1 MAILSIQSAVA
12 YGSVGN
18 AAAVFPLQRLGFEV
32 WRVDTVLFSNHTG
45 YGAWR
50 GSVLDPKLVEEI
62 LRGIEERGVLARC
75 EAVLSGYLGSVE
87 LGAVV
92 LEAVK
97 RVKRANPKALYC
109 CDPVLGDADRGFFV
123 RPELADFFRAEAVPL
138 ADISTPNRFE
148 LETLTGQR
156 VDTLAAAR
164 AACDALLARGPRT
177 ILVTSLDVAEVPSEA
192 AALLAA
198 TRKGGWLVRTPR
210 LPIVANGAGDLT
222 AALFLANFL
231 KTGEAGAAL
240 AQTAAGVHA
249 VIAET
254 VRLNT
259 PELAIAAAQDA
270 LVSPPMRCLA
280 ERVF

>member
-18 AAAVFPLQRLGFEV
+18 AAAVFPLQRLGCEV

-50 GSVLDPKLVEEI
+50 GTVLDPKLVEEI
-62 LRGIEERGVLARC
+62 LHGIEERGVLARC

-87 LGAVV
+87 LGSVV
-92 LEAVK
+92 LEAVG
-97 RVKRANPKALYC
+97 RVTRANPKALYC

-138 ADISTPNRFE
+138 ADILTPNRFE
-148 LETLTGQR
+148 LETLTGER

-164 AACDALLARGPRT
+164 AACNALLAQGPRV
-177 ILVTSLDVAEVPSEA
+177 ILVTSLDVAEVSPES

-198 TRKGGWLVRTPR
+198 TSEGGWLVRTPR
-210 LPIVANGAGDLT
+210 LPIVATGAGDLT
-222 AALFLANFL
+222 AALFLAHFL
-231 KTGEAGAAL
+231 RSGEADTAL
-240 AQTAAGVHA
+240 GETAAGVHA

-254 VRLNT
+254 VRSGT
-259 PELAIAAAQDA
+259 AELAIVAAQDA
-270 LVSPPMRCLA
+270 LVSPPTRYPV